1 MTLLD
6 VGSNNETTAEQL
18 IKVISKCLVKAK
30 KNKKEMYDM
39 KLLGV
44 GSNNE
49 TLANLSN

>member
-6 VGSNNETTAEQL
+6 VGSNNETTPEQL
-18 IKVISKCLVKAK
+18 SRIISKCLAKAK
-30 KNKKEMYDM
+30 KDKKEMYDM